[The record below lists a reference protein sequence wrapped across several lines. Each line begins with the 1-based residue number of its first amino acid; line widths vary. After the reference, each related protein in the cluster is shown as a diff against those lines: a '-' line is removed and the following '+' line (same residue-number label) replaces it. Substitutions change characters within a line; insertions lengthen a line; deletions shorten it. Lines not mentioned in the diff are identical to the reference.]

1 MLVQENEIT
10 MIDTF
15 YILDFD
21 RCLADTNKLD
31 AAFLAQIDKQ
41 SIGLDTQV
49 ISAARRT
56 VEAQGES
63 FDTAM
68 YVRTMLAKRG
78 EEGERNW
85 TILLDSFTK
94 TATQEDMLLPFARD
108 LIEYL
113 QKMRYQFGIVT
124 YGGRIWQLT
133 KMSAAGLIEMPHIVT
148 SVKEK
153 GTLLTS
159 WQQADGSFL
168 IPSELTGQGAIRA
181 KRLVFIDDKP
191 ISFTGLP
198 QNVDAFCA
206 ITPGVSWP
214 REVLAALPPHV
225 TVIDGLKNIIE
236 LLISHKDSKTID
248 KA

>member
-1 MLVQENEIT
+1 

-41 SIGLDTQV
+41 SIGLDTQA
-49 ISAARRT
+49 IFAARRT
-56 VEAQGES
+56 AEAQGES

-68 YVRTMLAKRG
+68 YVRTILAKRG
-78 EEGERNW
+78 EEGERDW
-85 TILLDSFTK
+85 TTLLDSFTN
-94 TATQEDMLLPFARD
+94 TTTREDMLLPFAHE
-108 LIEYL
+108 LIDYL
-113 QKMRYQFGIVT
+113 QRMQYRFGIVT

-133 KMSAAGLIEMPHIVT
+133 KMSAAGLIELPHIVT

-153 GTLLTS
+153 GLLLTS
-159 WQQADGSFL
+159 WQQDDGSFL
-168 IPSELTGQGAIRA
+168 IPSELTGGDALRV

-198 QNVDAFCA
+198 RNVDAFCA

-214 REVLAALPPHV
+214 QEVLAGLPSHV
-225 TVIDGLKNIIE
+225 TVTDGLKNIIE
-236 LLISHKDSKTID
+236 LLISHKDSQVID